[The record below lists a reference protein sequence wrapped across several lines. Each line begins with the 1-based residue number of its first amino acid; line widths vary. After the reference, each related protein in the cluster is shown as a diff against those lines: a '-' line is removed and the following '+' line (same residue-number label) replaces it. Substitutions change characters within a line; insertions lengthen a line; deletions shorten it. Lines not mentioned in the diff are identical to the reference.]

1 MKRNPRSMR
10 QSTVGLLTGP
20 LLASLLAIMAAI
32 FLPLAAAGQATT
44 AGLRG
49 TVTDDSGPVAGASVM
64 AVGTDNGFSFS
75 ATSGA
80 DGGFNLPGLPPGEYQ
95 IIVKAGELPELMKTV
110 QVQLGQQAS
119 VEFRLSAG
127 SMLVENVTVVGDS
140 TLLLVDTR
148 SSEIATNISTTQIE
162 NLPQGERNFLNFA
175 NLAPGVSVTNNENDT
190 QKFRSGGAD
199 SRQVNVFV
207 DGLSYKNDV
216 LQGGA
221 FMQDSSRGNP
231 FPQNAVAEFQ
241 VLTQNYKAE
250 YEKAAA
256 AVISAVTKSGGN
268 DWNGE
273 VLWQFQDK
281 GMTEQDRLS
290 KEQGAEKPD
299 YKRDQYAASIG
310 GPIVADKLNFFAAF
324 ERNEQDR
331 FQLVS
336 RGSGY
341 GRAPANVK
349 SLLDTYEVGNVG
361 APFESN
367 LFFGKLSWQ
376 PSAGDLIDLS
386 FNVRDEEEVR
396 GFGGQRVFQGAES
409 MQIDT
414 GALVLK
420 YSPVISSTLY
430 NEAALTYQSM
440 QWAPTGIDTSTPHLN
455 YTELLDIGGKDANQD
470 FQQDRIGIR
479 DDLSIFFEARGS
491 HSAKVGITVTRADYD
506 VRKETF
512 FNPLFE
518 FRSAEN
524 WQFPFQARYGFGDPG
539 IEFSNTQVGLYLQ
552 DDWQVTDNLVL
563 NLGLRWDYESNMIN
577 NDFETPPEL
586 VAALNNA
593 QRTYANPVGGQTTWR
608 LRDVLD
614 LSRYTTD
621 GSDRDPYYGM
631 IQPRIGFTWDVA
643 SDGKTVV
650 YGGWGRYYDR
660 VQLNDIFDEE
670 YRQRWK
676 IYSFCFSQTGAP
688 AANCSVPALAWRPEY
703 LSQRGLDNLIA
714 SGQAPGP
721 EVFLVDNETKPPR
734 SDQATVGIRQQA
746 GSFLLGL
753 AYSNVRVKNGLSWFF
768 GDLPPGTA
776 FADRFGNGITVPG
789 YARIFVS
796 DNSREGWYD
805 ALFLTVD
812 KPYTADSKW
821 GFNLAYTYAES
832 DATGASDT
840 SEGVRF
846 SAFDYINAAAFDR
859 HPSDFDER
867 HRIVASGIVGLPGNF
882 RLSSIL
888 TLGSGTPFTVFDASQ
903 GFDRFQ
909 VRFGEGRAK
918 ERDFLGWKNWVYR
931 SFDMR
936 LDWEVPV
943 GGTRIGLIGEVFN
956 AFNWINEGCGF
967 EGFVPPQPEV
977 NQNFGKGFC
986 QFNTRRF
993 QVGARVAF

>member
-1 MKRNPRSMR
+1 MKRISRCTR
-10 QSTVGLLTGP
+10 LFAP
-20 LLASLLAIMAAI
+20 LLALLATLI
-32 FLPLAAAGQATT
+32 LPLAAAGQSTT

-49 TVTDDSGPVAGASVM
+49 TVVDDNGPVAGASVM
-64 AVGTDNGFSFS
+64 AVGTDNGFTFE
-75 ATSGA
+75 ATSTA

-140 TLLLVDTR
+140 SLLLVDTR
-148 SSEIATNISTTQIE
+148 SSEVATNISTAQIE

-175 NLAPGVSVTNNENDT
+175 NLAPGVAVTNDENDT

-199 SRQVNVFV
+199 SRQVNVFI

-221 FMQDSSRGNP
+221 FMQDSSKGNP

-268 DWNGE
+268 EFNGS
-273 VLWQFQDK
+273 VLWQTQDK
-281 GMTEQDRLS
+281 GMVEQDRLS
-290 KEQGAEKPD
+290 KERGNAKPE
-299 YKRDQYAASIG
+299 YSRDQYALSLG
-310 GPIVADKLNFFAAF
+310 GPIVADRLNFFAAY

-336 RGSGY
+336 RGSSY
-341 GRAPANVK
+341 ANAPQNVK
-349 SLLDTYEVGNVG
+349 TFIDTFEVGNIKS
-361 APFESN
+361 PFESN

-376 PSAGDLIDLS
+376 PSAGNLIDVS
-386 FNVRDEEEVR
+386 FNRRDEEETR
-396 GFGGQRVFQGAES
+396 GFGGQRVEQGAELLVVE
-409 MQIDT
+409 T
-414 GALVLK
+414 NALVAK
-420 YSPVISSTLY
+420 YSPVISSSLY
-430 NEAALTYQSM
+430 NEFLVSYQDM
-440 QWAPTGIDTSTPHLN
+440 QWAPTGVDTSVPHTN
-455 YTELLDIGGKDANQD
+455 YVGILDVGGKDANQE
-470 FQQDRIGIR
+470 FNQERLGLR
-479 DDLSIFFEARGS
+479 NDLSFYFDARGS
-491 HSAKVGITVTRADYD
+491 HSAKAGITLSRADYD
-506 VRKETF
+506 VRKEAN
-512 FNPLFE
+512 FNPFFE
-518 FRSAEN
+518 FRSDEQ
-524 WQFPFQARYGFGDPG
+524 WQFPFLARYGFGDPG
-539 IEFSNTQVGLYLQ
+539 LEFSNTQLGLYLQ

-563 NLGLRWDYESNMIN
+563 NLGVRWDYETNMIN

-586 VAALNNA
+586 VAALNAA

-621 GSDRDPYYGM
+621 GNDRDAYTGM
-631 IQPRIGFTWDVA
+631 IQPRIGFTWDV
-643 SDGKTVV
+643 SRDGRTVV

-670 YRQRWK
+670 YRQNWK
-676 IYSFCFSQTGAP
+676 TYTFCFSQTGAP
-688 AANCSVPALAWRPEY
+688 ATNCSVPALPWKQEY

-721 EVFLVDNETKPPR
+721 EVFLVDNETRPPV
-734 SDQATVGIRQQA
+734 SDQATIGIRQQA

-753 AYSNVRVKNGLSWFF
+753 AYSNVRSKNGLSWFF
-768 GDLPPGTA
+768 GDLPPGTT
-776 FADRFGNGITVPG
+776 FGDRFGNGISVPG
-789 YARIFVS
+789 YARVFVS
-796 DNSREGWYD
+796 DNSREGWYE

-812 KPYTADSKW
+812 KPYTAESNW
-821 GFNLAYTYAES
+821 GFNLAWTYAES
-832 DATGASDT
+832 DVTGASDPI
-840 SEGVRF
+840 EGVRF
-846 SAFDYINAAAFDR
+846 SAFDYLNAESFDR
-859 HPSDFDER
+859 HPGDFDER
-867 HRIVASGIVGLPGNF
+867 HRIVASGIVGLPF
-882 RLSSIL
+882 DIKLSGIL
-888 TLGSGTPFTVFDASQ
+888 TLGSGTPFTVFDNSQ
-903 GFDRFQ
+903 GSQNFA
-909 VRFGEGRAK
+909 VRFGEGRAR

-936 LDWEVPV
+936 LDYEIQAGP
-943 GGTRIGLIGEVFN
+943 TRIGLIGEVFN
-956 AFNWINEGCGF
+956 AFNWINEGCGY
-967 EGFVPPQPEV
+967 EGFRPELPEV
-977 NQNFGKGFC
+977 NPNFGTGFC

>member
-1 MKRNPRSMR
+1 MKLRPSLF
-10 QSTVGLLTGP
+10 QLIVAC
-20 LLASLLAIMAAI
+20 LAMIL
-32 FLPLAAAGQATT
+32 LPLAAGAQSST

-49 TVTDDSGPVAGASVM
+49 KVIDDSGPVAGASVT
-64 AVGTDNGFSFS
+64 AVGTENGFSFA

-80 DGGFNLPGLPPGEYQ
+80 DGSFNLPGLPPGSYQ
-95 IIVKAGELPELMKTV
+95 IIVKAGALPELMQTV
-110 QVQLGQQAS
+110 QVQLGQQAE

-140 TLLLVDTR
+140 TLLLIDTR
-148 SSEIATNISTTQIE
+148 SSEVATNISTAQIE

-175 NLAPGVSVTNNENDT
+175 NLAPGVAVTNNENDT

-199 SRQVNVFV
+199 SRQVNVFI

-268 DWNGE
+268 DWNGD
-273 VLWQFQDK
+273 VLYQYQDK
-281 GMTEQDRLS
+281 GMVEQDRLS

-299 YKRDQYAASIG
+299 YSRTQEAASVG

-336 RGSGY
+336 RGAAY

-349 SLLDTYEVGNVG
+349 AFLDTFEVGLI
-361 APFESN
+361 ASPFESN

-376 PSAGDLIDLS
+376 PSAGDLIDVS
-386 FNVRDEEEVR
+386 FNLRDEEEIR
-396 GFGGQRVFQGAES
+396 GFGGARVEQGAES

-414 GALVLK
+414 SALVVK
-420 YSPVISSTLY
+420 YSPVISDKLY
-430 NEAALTYQSM
+430 NEAAITYQSM
-440 QWAPTGIDTSTPHLN
+440 EWAPTGFDTSTPHTN
-455 YTELLDIGGKDANQD
+455 YTELLDVGGKDANQD
-470 FQQDRIGIR
+470 FQQDRIGLR
-479 DDLSIFFEARGS
+479 DDLSIFFEAHGS
-491 HSAKVGITVTRADYD
+491 HSAKVGGTYTRAEYD
-506 VRKETF
+506 VRKETN

-524 WQFPFQARYGFGDPG
+524 WQFPFLARYGFGDPG
-539 IEFSNTQVGLYLQ
+539 IEFSNDQVGLYFQ
-552 DDWQVTDNLVL
+552 DDWQITDNLVL
-563 NLGLRWDYESNMIN
+563 NLGVRWDYESNMIN
-577 NDFETPPEL
+577 NEFETPPEL
-586 VAALNNA
+586 VAALNAA
-593 QRTYANPVGGQTTWR
+593 QRTYNSPVGGQTTWR

-614 LSRYTTD
+614 LSKYTTD

-631 IQPRIGFTWDVA
+631 VQPRLGFTWDV
-643 SDGKTVV
+643 SHDGKTVV

-660 VQLNDIFDEE
+660 VQLNDIFDEQ
-670 YRQRWK
+670 YRQTWK
-676 IYSFCFSQTGAP
+676 TYTFCFSADGSP
-688 AANCSVPALAWRPEY
+688 AANCSVPAIPWKQEY

-714 SGQAPGP
+714 SGAAPGP
-721 EVFLVDNETKPPR
+721 EVFLVSNDLKPPK
-734 SDQATVGIRQQA
+734 SDQATLGIRQQA
-746 GSFLLGL
+746 GNWQLGL
-753 AYSNVRVKNGLSWFF
+753 AYSYVRVKNGMSWFF
-768 GDLPPGTA
+768 GDLPPGTP

-789 YARIFVS
+789 YSRIFVT

-805 ALFLTVD
+805 GIFLTVD
-812 KPYTADSKW
+812 KPYTTDSNW
-821 GFNLAYTYAES
+821 GFNLAWTYANS
-832 DATGASDT
+832 DATGASDP

-846 SAFDYINAAAFDR
+846 SAFDYINAAAYDR
-859 HPSDFDER
+859 HPSDYDER
-867 HRIVASGIVGLPGNF
+867 HRIVASGIVGLPANF
-882 RLSSIL
+882 RLSGIL
-888 TLGSGTPFTVFDASQ
+888 TLGSGTPFTVADASQ
-903 GFDRFQ
+903 GFDKFQ
-909 VRFGEGRAK
+909 TRFGAGRAT

-931 SFDMR
+931 SMDLR

-943 GGTRIGLIGEVFN
+943 GGARIGLIGEVFN

-967 EGFVPPQPEV
+967 EGFVPPTPEV

-986 QFNTRRF
+986 QFNARRM
-993 QVGARVAF
+993 QVGAKVSF